1 MLLTL
6 KSSSDQVYQYDL
18 FFFFYYFLSLIQP
31 NSNLAEYEAQ

>member
-18 FFFFYYFLSLIQP
+18 FFFNYFLSLIQP